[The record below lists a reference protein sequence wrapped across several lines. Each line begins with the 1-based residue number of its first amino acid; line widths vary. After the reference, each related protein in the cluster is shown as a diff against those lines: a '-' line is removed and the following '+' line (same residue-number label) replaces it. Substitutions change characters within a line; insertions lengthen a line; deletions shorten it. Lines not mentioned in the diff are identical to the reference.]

1 LQPPG
6 KNQLCHAWRF
16 GRRYLRHNNGGDEGG
31 DSGGPPDP
39 PEEFIEGVLR
49 ERLGAVTVVRPDPP
63 IFRHSA
69 GWSLGTAGL
78 GLGALL
84 NAFGL
89 AVGDGGSKHT
99 IVAALIVAALL
110 AVCGAAYAGILLRR
124 RQMTLTGFASAG
136 SVLLLNVLVLGL
148 TAGLAAL
155 IFWY

>member
-1 LQPPG
+1 LQPPPG
-6 KNQLCHAWRF
+6 KNQSCNAWRF
-16 GRRYLRHNNGGDEGG
+16 GRRYLRLNDGGNEGG

-39 PEEFIEGVLR
+39 PEDFIE
-49 ERLGAVTVVRPDPP
+49 ERLGAVTVVRTDSP

-78 GLGALL
+78 GLGAFL

-99 IVAALIVAALL
+99 IVAALIVAAVL
-110 AVCGAAYAGILLRR
+110 AVCGAAYAGILLRG

-136 SVLLLNVLVLGL
+136 SALLLNVLVLGL
-148 TAGLAAL
+148 TVGLAAL
-155 IFWY
+155 FFWY